1 MSDFK
6 INQTEKHAICNFEL
20 CKGNLN
26 FGVPDHKKYSRNTL
40 TCILGVLLVILKS
53 RFFSYIAS
61 SMEKNQIEKEELDY
75 RQVNIE
81 KNVYD
86 ALEKRIKKI
95 SQDSELDKPFTVDEI
110 VNSLIKSALIED
122 TSML

>member
-1 MSDFK
+1 MFDSYNFLAFLSDCQNSYS
-6 INQTEKHAICNFEL
+6 ILNL
-20 CKGNLN
+20 RGN
-26 FGVPDHKKYSRNTL
+26 HKKCSRNVL
-40 TCILGVLLVILKS
+40 TCIFGVLLVKLKS
-53 RFFSYIAS
+53 RFLSLIAS

-122 TSML
+122 TSMV